1 MSIHNPQFLNQG
13 EAALVVEFGDSVD
26 PIINEKV
33 LFLEA
38 ALNSINLIGLEETTP
53 SYRSLLIYYE
63 PLVLKRTLLIEI
75 IEEILAKLDNPPP
88 LISGRTW
95 TIPCCYDLSL
105 AEDLNEVAQILSLPE
120 EDISSLHTQPKY
132 RVYMYGFAP
141 GWCYLGGLLQDL
153 SLPRRLTPRAPTPE
167 GAVMIGGGLSLI
179 ATHPMPTGWYVIG
192 RTPERLFRLDRD
204 PPFLLAPGDT
214 ILFEKITLK
223 TFYDLERCVK
233 NGEIIAKMTD
243 FK

>member
-1 MSIHNPQFLNQG
+1 MSAHKPRFLDQG

-26 PIINEKV
+26 PTINAKV

-38 ALNSINLIGLEETTP
+38 ELNSKNLIGLEETTP
-53 SYRSLLIYYE
+53 SYRSLLICYE
-63 PLVLKRTLLIEI
+63 PLALKRTLLIEI
-75 IEEILAKLDNPPP
+75 IEKILTKLDNLPPI
-88 LISGRTW
+88 LAGRTW
-95 TIPCCYDLSL
+95 TIPCCYDVLL
-105 AEDLNEVAQILSLPE
+105 AEDLTEVAQTLSLPE
-120 EDISSLHTQPKY
+120 EDISSLHAQPTY

-141 GWCYLGGLLQDL
+141 GWCYLGGLPQGL
-153 SLPRRLTPRAPTPE
+153 SLPRRLTPRAPTPN

-192 RTPERLFRLDRD
+192 RTPECLFSLNRD

-214 ILFEKITLK
+214 VIFEKISLI
-223 TFYDLERCVK
+223 TFFDLERRVK

-243 FK
+243 PG